1 MVFFINLIVGIILF
15 FYGIKIYTSY
25 NLQPVSNPC
34 DTGESYYLNKHL
46 HFLLFSIATSMV
58 FLGPFSLVKYVFWF
72 VILVILIFFFR
83 LKFDIIVDSYILFL
97 LWALFSMSYT
107 SEPYQGSM
115 LLIKYAL
122 PVLYLWLG
130 YNAING
136 KEDFLIFLKKS
147 NVILILYALFI
158 GGFATKFFPF
168 LYNLLLY
175 KSGGLFIAYASLAD
189 FFTALFV
196 IPLTLY
202 VITKRNKYLCAAL
215 WLLLSTVLGVV
226 RTGLGGITLSI
237 MFFGFVFYKWRAVPY
252 VVFPVILFVI
262 AILFIPDVREKMFVD
277 DSSTAIAQ
285 TSWTFDNIQSN
296 GRELIWEK
304 NIEKFYKPNPLI
316 GAGLG
321 ASVSYTKDNFVVHLI
336 HSDYVQI
343 LCDMGIIGLIL
354 FALPFIVLISKV
366 LYCCWYQYKDD
377 FVLLSGAMAVG
388 SSAGVLFS
396 MAFDNVI
403 SYSQQCFVFPF
414 LFIGIFLKAIDLCE
428 NNYDKKDLL

>member
-1 MVFFINLIVGIILF
+1 MAFLINLIVGIILF
-15 FYGIKIYTSY
+15 FYGVKIYTSY
-25 NLQPVSNPC
+25 NLRPVSNPC
-34 DTGESYYLNKHL
+34 GTGENYYLNKHL

-72 VILVILIFFFR
+72 AILVILIFFFR
-83 LKFDIIVDSYILFL
+83 LKFDIIVGSYILFL

-107 SEPYQGSM
+107 SELYQGTM

-122 PVLYLWLG
+122 PMLYLWLG

-136 KEDFLIFLKKS
+136 KEDFIIFLKKS
-147 NVILILYALFI
+147 NIILILYALFI
-158 GGFATKFFPF
+158 GGFAYKVFPF
-168 LYNLLLY
+168 LYSLLLF

-202 VITKRNKYLCAAL
+202 VITKRSKYLYAAL
-215 WLLLSTVLGVV
+215 WLLLSTVLEVV
-226 RTGLGGITLSI
+226 RTGLGGIALSI
-237 MFFGFVFYKWRAVPY
+237 MFFGFIFYKWRAVPF

-277 DSSTAIAQ
+277 DSNTAIAQ
-285 TSWTFDNIQSN
+285 TSLTFDNIQSN

-321 ASVSYTKDNFVVHLI
+321 TSVSYTKDNFAVHLI

-343 LCDMGIIGLIL
+343 LCEMGSIGLSIFCL
-354 FALPFIVLISKV
+354 FFIVLVCKV
-366 LYCCWYQYKDD
+366 VYCCWFGYNKDD
-377 FVLLSGAMAVG
+377 FVRLSGAMAVG
-388 SSAGVLFS
+388 SCAGVLFS
-396 MAFDNVI
+396 MAFDNVV

-414 LFIGIFLKAIDLCE
+414 LFIGIFLKAIDLCKDY
-428 NNYDKKDLL
+428 NNRFV